1 MSFEKN
7 KMQRKQILDGM
18 LKSFL
23 TSLPILIAF
32 AVIAVSDHPSNMIF
46 SLSAFIAGFSGV
58 IIIFRKEVPS
68 SFASIRGMPA
78 LIIGSVVTLLCWSI
92 SIVILFEQ

>member
-1 MSFEKN
+1 MSLDKN
-7 KMQRKQILDGM
+7 KMRRKFILNGM

-23 TSLPILIAF
+23 TSLPILAAF
-32 AVIAVSDHPSNMIF
+32 AVIAVSNHPSNAVF
-46 SLSAFIAGFSGV
+46 SFAAFIAGFSGV

-68 SFASIRGMPA
+68 SFASIRGVPA

-92 SIVILFEQ
+92 SVVILFE